1 MLGFDA
7 LGRLAFGQF
16 APAYL
21 SSIVGF
27 HQFNEDLVE
36 GIHNLSSDGL
46 RIMLSNVVP
55 PLSAQVKADIT
66 EIAAGNGY
74 PAGGLALPSISSH
87 ARGIYTLTWSD
98 VSLQAAGGSIGPFRY
113 AVIYNAT
120 TPTGN
125 LIGFWNYGASMTL
138 TEGARFALFLS
149 HASFAL
155 A

>member
-1 MLGFDA
+1 MFGFDA
-7 LGRLAFGQF
+7 FGRLAFGQF

-21 SSIVGF
+21 SPIVGF
-27 HQFNEDLVE
+27 HQFNEDLAE
-36 GIHNLSSDGL
+36 GVHNLSSDSL
-46 RIMLSNVVP
+46 RLMLSNTA
-55 PLSAQVKADIT
+55 PLLNAKVKAEIA

-74 PAGGLALPSISSH
+74 PLGGLTLPGINAF

-120 TPTGN
+120 TPAGS
-125 LIGFWNYGASMTL
+125 LIGFWDYGAPMSL

-155 A
+155 V